1 MKLYNGAPVTRELL
15 QAMVARRLETIN
27 KKRPRWETIRPVG
40 RELRQFTLEL
50 IEECLSKGFFVKG
63 K

>member
-1 MKLYNGAPVTRELL
+1 MKLHNGQAVTREIL
-15 QAMVARRLETIN
+15 QAMVNRRLENMN
-27 KKRPRWETIRPVG
+27 KKRSRWETIRPVG

-50 IEECLSKGFFVKG
+50 IEECLSKGFFVRG